1 MLWTQSFSGAC
12 THIPCC
18 TCFVAVRPT
27 LEWTCRNS
35 RKKATKKK
43 KKSCALFSRCSW
55 GYSPGLNATFEIW
68 AFPYKLGGS
77 HCRFEKLWC
86 TEWQVTPQQTDLFDL
101 RYGPL
106 SFFLLYCHLC
116 PPPTHSTSNPTQSKC
131 FLLLWC
137 WYTIVEEEH
146 QNISHHRQGWHW
158 QWTKTNWGEMIMGTD
173 FFGNW
178 CDRLHYWVNR
188 SMKHS
193 RLAWNE
199 KL

>member
-1 MLWTQSFSGAC
+1 MHPHSLLYLLCCCKANLGMDLQKFKEKSNKKEKKNLVHYFLGALEVTALAWMLHLKFEHSLINWEEATADLKSYGALNGRSHHNKQTYLISDMGLCLSFSFTAIC
-12 THIPCC
+12 
-18 TCFVAVRPT
+18 V
-27 LEWTCRNS
+27 S
-35 RKKATKKK
+35 
-43 KKSCALFSRCSW
+43 
-55 GYSPGLNATFEIW
+55 
-68 AFPYKLGGS
+68 
-77 HCRFEKLWC
+77 
-86 TEWQVTPQQTDLFDL
+86 
-101 RYGPL
+101 
-106 SFFLLYCHLC
+106 
-116 PPPTHSTSNPTQSKC
+116 PPTHSTSNPTQSKC